1 MVKRL
6 WGYLIV
12 GAIAFLID
20 IALTIYLARF
30 FHYVIANTL
39 GFVVANLANFLL
51 AHKWVFN
58 HDFSRPQLARAYPPV
73 FAVSIIGLLLSDLFI
88 YIFIDM
94 LGLDLIPGKVATTAL
109 VLIWNFYGRIIF
121 VYKHPSPR

>member
-1 MVKRL
+1 M
-6 WGYLIV
+6 IV

-20 IALTIYLARF
+20 IALTVYLARF

-39 GFVVANLANFLL
+39 GFVVANIANFLL

-58 HDFSRPQLARAYPPV
+58 HDFTRPQLTRAYPPV

-88 YIFIDM
+88 YIFVDM

-109 VLIWNFYGRIIF
+109 VLIWSFYGRIVF
-121 VYKHPSPR
+121 VYKYPNSR